1 MSGELLAS
9 VGGASSDDMA
19 LKVLNTLKFFID
31 MQKFDGF
38 VNFAPLQLHLKLSP
52 LHLMSILLITVRTSI
67 GTSAWFAWQQA
78 PPLLQF
84 HGNELVF

>member
-38 VNFAPLQLHLKLSP
+38 VNFAPLQLHLK
-52 LHLMSILLITVRTSI
+52 
-67 GTSAWFAWQQA
+67 
-78 PPLLQF
+78 
-84 HGNELVF
+84 